1 MRGLTISNIAVE
13 VAPVPPGQGYMPV
26 AFFCHL
32 WKVWIAR
39 IYSEISLYIN
49 RTEVTR
55 EVAEKR
61 DPFLCLKKVCMVFV
75 EVRQRRAVV

>member
-1 MRGLTISNIAVE
+1 M
-13 VAPVPPGQGYMPV
+13 
-26 AFFCHL
+26 
-32 WKVWIAR
+32 AR

-61 DPFLCLKKVCMVFV
+61 EPFSLPKESLHGVFSFC
-75 EVRQRRAVV
+75 

>member
-1 MRGLTISNIAVE
+1 M
-13 VAPVPPGQGYMPV
+13 
-26 AFFCHL
+26 
-32 WKVWIAR
+32 AR

-61 DPFLCLKKVCMVFV
+61 DPFLCLKKVCMVSFLFV